1 VPPLAAVDVA
11 RADFTQVLALI
22 PLLAHEQESDAE
34 SSYENESDGGDPES
48 YTLGYNLALVSYYIM
63 PLLCLRRGDA
73 ACSIAPS

>member
-48 YTLGYNLALVSYYIM
+48 YTLGYNFAHPAAGTGKLLYHATALF
-63 PLLCLRRGDA
+63 
-73 ACSIAPS
+73 APW